1 MQTPWVV
8 PNMSDFQGPEVVAA
22 PREEDA
28 DGNDDEEEAGE
39 EEKEAEGLAETSKT
53 PPLSL
58 FPTKETRRDPFHH
71 QVRTKSSWQSLFL
84 AAVPRRS
91 CSTKAGFDLAWV

>member
-1 MQTPWVV
+1 
-8 PNMSDFQGPEVVAA
+8 MSDFQGPEVVAT

-28 DGNDDEEEAGE
+28 DGNDDQEEAGE
-39 EEKEAEGLAETSKT
+39 EEEEAKGLAETSET
-53 PPLSL
+53 PPLPL
-58 FPTKETRRDPFHH
+58 FPSKETRRDPFHH